1 MGGSSLAG
9 GVGLGCWAVGSLTHC
24 GCTDNIAASPS
35 LLVLLGQ
42 SQRLALAIFLDLPAP
57 PGNMERGDRLRGSSD
72 GHQRSGPGRLV
83 SVALFCLALL
93 LLLVSLLT
101 ARLQSFDVSSMLFD
115 GALAAVCV
123 VFFFFSGA
131 LWLAHQQQCE
141 TTSALDAREASLLE
155 SEARFR
161 QMADHIQEIFWMI
174 DAHTKK
180 ALYVNRAYE
189 TVTGR
194 SREALRRDPLSY
206 AELIHPQDRRQILTK
221 LDEATRTGKFNE
233 QFRIVLPDGDS
244 RWIWVGGFPVRDGRG
259 RIQKLVGT
267 AKDVTAQKQAEEE
280 INRNLMMAEA
290 AWAEA
295 DALRKATLA
304 LTQDLQLDSVLD
316 TLLQSLLEL
325 VPYES
330 AKILLVESDSRL
342 FVARDAPPSR
352 VATQSVRYPPTL
364 DATDYP
370 FIERVL
376 ASQVG
381 VLLRDAIEEQEW
393 HGCVDSECPPSWLGV
408 PLIVSGR
415 ALGLISLAH
424 SVRGTFTP
432 EHLRLAQLLA
442 IPAAAAI
449 QNARMYE
456 CAKIYG
462 DELEK
467 RTSDLRAVES
477 ALLRFHSDRPS

>member
-1 MGGSSLAG
+1 
-9 GVGLGCWAVGSLTHC
+9 
-24 GCTDNIAASPS
+24 
-35 LLVLLGQ
+35 
-42 SQRLALAIFLDLPAP
+42 
-57 PGNMERGDRLRGSSD
+57 MERGDRLRGSSD
-72 GHQRSGPGRLV
+72 GHQRSGSGWLV
-83 SVALFCLALL
+83 SVTLFCLALVIL
-93 LLLVSLLT
+93 LLSLLT
-101 ARLQSFDVSSMLFD
+101 ARLQSFDVSSMLLG

-131 LWLAHQQQCE
+131 LWLAHQQQRA
-141 TTSALDAREASLLE
+141 TASALGASEASLLE
-155 SEARFR
+155 SEARFQ

-189 TVTGR
+189 TITGR
-194 SREALRRDPLSY
+194 SREALQREPLSY
-206 AELIHPQDRRQILTK
+206 AELIHPQDRRKILAK

-267 AKDVTAQKQAEEE
+267 AKDVTAQKRAEEE
-280 INRNLMMAEA
+280 IDRNLMMAEA

-316 TLLQSLLEL
+316 RLLQSLLEL

-330 AKILLVESDSRL
+330 AQILLLESDSRL
-342 FVARDAPPSR
+342 FVARAAHPPR
-352 VATQSVRYPPTL
+352 VAKQSVRYPPTL

-381 VLLRDAIEEQEW
+381 VLLRDGIEEREW
-393 HGCVDSECPPSWLGV
+393 HGCADPECPHSWLGV

-415 ALGLISLAH
+415 ALGLLSLGH
-424 SVRGTFTP
+424 SVGGTFTP
-432 EHLRLAQLLA
+432 EHLRLANLLA

-462 DELEK
+462 AELEK

-477 ALLRFHSDRPS
+477 ALLRLHSDRPS